1 MRKLFHLSLLQNETV
16 NMYYIY
22 ILKCNDGTLYTG
34 STNDIEKRIAVHNE
48 GKTGAKY
55 TKIRRPVEL
64 VYQEQ
69 FETKSDALKREHA
82 IKKLSRIE
90 KLKLLS

>member
-1 MRKLFHLSLLQNETV
+1 
-16 NMYYIY
+16 MYYIY

-34 STNDIEKRIAVHNE
+34 STNDIEKRIVVHNE

-55 TKIRRPVEL
+55 TKARRPVEL

-69 FETKSDALKREHA
+69 FETKSEALKREHA
-82 IKKLSRIE
+82 IKQLTRIE